1 MKKVFSFE
9 NSYGDV
15 LKGHVREC
23 ENFKKNCNYCYWNA
37 RTKKIKRPSLL

>member
-15 LKGHVREC
+15 LKGQVWEC
-23 ENFKKNCNYCYWNA
+23 ENFKKIVIIVTGCKN
-37 RTKKIKRPSLL
+37 ILIDMII